1 MNYLRASIIKKA
13 STQVTKKVKDKTRF
27 VSSRIGSA
35 MLYDILQDIDN
46 LDRDSRS
53 LQEAKDLENITY
65 LNPAYYYKKY
75 NSNYSRA
82 GNEIPLSERDR
93 LIRSALYQVMQVFD
107 TVRYAANK
115 VQGNKVANLLLGRIF
130 KDTVVTNVVFYVS
143 TQLYVYSEI
152 FKSSKSS
159 DMKAIIEKVY
169 KTREKWIT
177 GLSTKY
183 MRIQMTKITQQNPY
197 AVYFELWSYYK
208 RPGRDKGYYNRAMDF
223 GVYTSGGTAMAGI
236 RSKDDLP
243 TLNELY
249 GWFKRREAAG
259 LYRPMV
265 AVGWRSRRKYGLS
278 YKEPKNWLLKPYA
291 AAYLTWIRMQ
301 RRFKKRGKLAPFG
314 SFAKYNKRNTVYQT
328 TIFTEIFNKYM
339 AYVLKRVKVE
349 KAEIIE
355 KTEDNFKFK
364 VDRLIRSMN
373 KNLKRTDRDLRSLN
387 YLIRT
392 KNIKDISSVAVQSQY
407 QVTDLK
413 KLVRLAKKLE
423 IKV

>member
-75 NSNYSRA
+75 NSNFSRA

-159 DMKAIIEKVY
+159 DMKAII
-169 KTREKWIT
+169 
-177 GLSTKY
+177 
-183 MRIQMTKITQQNPY
+183 
-197 AVYFELWSYYK
+197 
-208 RPGRDKGYYNRAMDF
+208 
-223 GVYTSGGTAMAGI
+223 
-236 RSKDDLP
+236 
-243 TLNELY
+243 
-249 GWFKRREAAG
+249 
-259 LYRPMV
+259 
-265 AVGWRSRRKYGLS
+265 
-278 YKEPKNWLLKPYA
+278 
-291 AAYLTWIRMQ
+291 
-301 RRFKKRGKLAPFG
+301 
-314 SFAKYNKRNTVYQT
+314 
-328 TIFTEIFNKYM
+328 
-339 AYVLKRVKVE
+339 
-349 KAEIIE
+349 
-355 KTEDNFKFK
+355 
-364 VDRLIRSMN
+364 
-373 KNLKRTDRDLRSLN
+373 
-387 YLIRT
+387 
-392 KNIKDISSVAVQSQY
+392 
-407 QVTDLK
+407 
-413 KLVRLAKKLE
+413 
-423 IKV
+423 